1 MSANDVRSWMVA
13 HGCSQNWMAALDGLK
28 VTDVEELLLNW
39 EDNKASI
46 ESNVIRQRALQNRL
60 KELVES
66 ISATTRNAAG
76 SNTTTQVTVQL
87 SSGSSSTNTSN
98 VNFYHNQPPTAEKPT
113 VEEDPKLLRF
123 KLLLCDA
130 LKAHLERTGDTH
142 GGQVVRDTAQSED
155 DQYKIHCMCGGCV
168 GLNPGTT
175 RGGKAQKRNPC
186 RKYFLAH
193 IETKMHQKWFE
204 EKYGRQMTNQ
214 KERVTLK
221 GLRKM
226 LEEKFS
232 SKHLQ
237 VENADKD
244 HNKRKKPTSVFR
256 IRCTFCKKL
265 LKVCTATATCTHT
278 DGHGCT
284 RTHTRTHAHTLT
296 HTRSTHTC
304 HRREVALRT
313 LSTSLV
319 SISRLA
325 NPGRAG
331 KTKRL
336 HTAR

>member
-1 MSANDVRSWMVA
+1 M
-13 HGCSQNWMAALDGLK
+13 
-28 VTDVEELLLNW
+28 TPP
-39 EDNKASI
+39 
-46 ESNVIRQRALQNRL
+46 
-60 KELVES
+60 
-66 ISATTRNAAG
+66 
-76 SNTTTQVTVQL
+76 VTVHL
-87 SSGSSSTNTSN
+87 NGGSLNTIGHNSN
-98 VNFYHNQPPTAEKPT
+98 GGTVNFYHNQQPTAEKAT
-113 VEEDPKLLRF
+113 VAVQGTPSPPEEDAKLLRF
-123 KLLLCDA
+123 KLLLFDE

-265 LKVCTATATCTHT
+265 LKVCTTTATCTHT